1 MPLVQL
7 LVTNATNGN
16 VFDLPAFGNYDI
28 LVVGYQFHSGDLAG
42 VNRTL
47 QIQSDVLRFVN
58 SPLQYLTF
66 INNGQSSLTFN
77 SSLVY
82 SVKNVT
88 LNGKIQLRLVDIT
101 SVPEPAVPAAFQLIL
116 TLDICE
122 K

>member
-28 LVVGYQFHSGDLAG
+28 IVVAYQFHSGDAA
-42 VNRTL
+42 NNPSTF

-66 INNGQSSLTFN
+66 INNNQSSLTFN
-77 SSLVY
+77 SALVY

-88 LNGKIQLRLVDIT
+88 LNGKIQLRLADVAGD
-101 SVPEPAVPAAFQLIL
+101 ALPAAFQLVL

>member
-16 VFDLPAFGNYDI
+16 AFDLPAFGNYDI
-28 LVVGYQFHSGDLAG
+28 IVVGYQFHSGDAAN
-42 VNRTL
+42 VHRVL
-47 QIQSDVLRFVN
+47 QIQSDKLRFVN

-77 SSLVY
+77 SALVY
-82 SVKNVT
+82 SIKNVT
-88 LNGKIQLRLVDIT
+88 LNGKIQLGLLDM
-101 SVPEPAVPAAFQLIL
+101 AGDALPAAFQLVL

-122 K
+122 KI

>member
-7 LVTNATNGN
+7 RVKTATNGN
-16 VFDLPAFGNYDI
+16 IFDLPAFGNYDI
-28 LVVGYQFHSGDLAG
+28 LVVAVEYHSSDAAG
-42 VNRTL
+42 TQRT
-47 QIQSDVLRFVN
+47 IQVKSDVLRFVN

-66 INNGQSSLTFN
+66 LNNYQSSHTFN

-82 SVKNVT
+82 SAKNVT
-88 LNGKIQLRLVDIT
+88 LNGKIQLTVVDADT
-101 SVPEPAVPAAFQLIL
+101 GAAPANFTDLLL